1 VLSGR
6 NRGAHAL
13 LRDGAKIVEGAD
25 DILEELGMAHGDA
38 GAAGAAPAD
47 PVLASLTPGEP
58 ADLDAIADRTG
69 IPAAR
74 LLPRLFELEL
84 QGLVA
89 RAGGG
94 RFVRN

>member
-1 VLSGR
+1 MGLGQGR
-6 NRGAHAL
+6 PATPQ
-13 LRDGAKIVEGAD
+13 
-25 DILEELGMAHGDA
+25 
-38 GAAGAAPAD
+38 PAD

-58 ADLDAIADRTG
+58 ADLDAIAERTG
-69 IPAAR
+69 VPAAR
-74 LLPRLFELEL
+74 LLPRLFQLEL